1 MRALRPGALTFP
13 ALIARRPKIISQ
25 RNPSDFGLAREAHIL
40 VFTDVNDLG
49 AQSNISSRERSQ
61 WFYIRLAISAIL
73 LVPAIWFT
81 WLTVDGLAMR
91 RDLRVDLAELQHV
104 RYGLLSADQWRGIIG
119 PILNAQVD
127 KLDLQGQSK
136 NLRPMVEHSLNS
148 LLDNIQKQ
156 MTAPKPAGSDAKKP
170 AQPNA
175 KPAPPAFTAPPMM
188 VNMIVSSLRPHIPEY
203 TNVVLAE
210 LAKPQNQTA
219 FKESVRTVLN
229 DAVKNTFSSVDMTSY
244 SAILKRY
251 GCASSAAC
259 EEMLRNRIQVADSQL
274 NKDYLIVLASAALG
288 FILLTA
294 TRAPLSRPAVV
305 VLMLFCIAMLVG
317 GVLSPMLEVEV
328 RVTRLDA
335 TLLGA
340 PIEFRDQS
348 LYYRSKTVLEVS
360 RSLLEMHR
368 PAMSLVA
375 VLVILFSVVFPAFKM
390 LALSA
395 SLFRPSLLRNS
406 RIVRVLAFE
415 LSKWSMADVMVL
427 AIFMSFIAFNGV
439 IESGMGGIRAEPAV
453 QQLVLPTNSSTILPG
468 YYLFIGFCVG
478 SIFLSKKLER
488 GIASKSASDRD

>member
-1 MRALRPGALTFP
+1 
-13 ALIARRPKIISQ
+13 
-25 RNPSDFGLAREAHIL
+25 
-40 VFTDVNDLG
+40 VNDLG
-49 AQSNISSRERSQ
+49 AQPNPLTRERSH
-61 WFYIRLAISAIL
+61 WFYIRLAISAAL
-73 LVPAIWFT
+73 LLPAIWFT
-81 WLTVDGLAMR
+81 WLTVDGLSQR
-91 RDLRVDLAELQHV
+91 RDLRTDLAELQHV

-127 KLDLQGQSK
+127 KLDLNGQAR

-156 MTAPKPAGSDAKKP
+156 MSAPKPAAANTKPPAGSS
-170 AQPNA
+170 A
-175 KPAPPAFTAPPMM
+175 KPAAPAFTAPPMM
-188 VNMIVSSLRPHIPEY
+188 VNMIVNALRPHIPEY

-210 LAKPQNQTA
+210 LSKQQNQKA
-219 FKESVRTVLN
+219 FKESIRTVLN
-229 DAVKNTFSSVDMTSY
+229 DAVKNTFSSVDMTTY
-244 SAILKRY
+244 NAILKRY
-251 GCASSAAC
+251 GCSSGAEC
-259 EEMLRNRIQVADSQL
+259 EGKLGDHIQEFDRQL
-274 NKDYLIVLASAALG
+274 NRDYLIVLASAALG

-294 TRAPLSRPAVV
+294 TRVPLSRPAVV
-305 VLMLFCIAMLVG
+305 VLMLFCLAMLVG

-328 RVTRLDA
+328 RVTKLDA

-340 PIEFRDQS
+340 PIEFRNQS

-360 RSLLEMHR
+360 RSLIEMHR

-375 VLVILFSVVFPAFKM
+375 VLVILFSVVFPALKM

-406 RIVRVLAFE
+406 RIIRLLAFE

-439 IESGMGGIRAEPAV
+439 IESGMGGIRGEPAV

-468 YYLFIGFCVG
+468 YYLFIGFCLA
-478 SIFLSKKLER
+478 SIFLSRKLER
-488 GIASKSASDRD
+488 GISSSNAKNDG